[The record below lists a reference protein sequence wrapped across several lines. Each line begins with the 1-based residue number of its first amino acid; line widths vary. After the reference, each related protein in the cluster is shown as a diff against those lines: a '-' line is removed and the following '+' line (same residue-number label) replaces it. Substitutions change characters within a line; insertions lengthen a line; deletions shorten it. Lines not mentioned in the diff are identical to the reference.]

1 MAVREVVLRL
11 VVITD
16 SAMFFYRSTQ
26 HPCPKHIHSH
36 IYSHLSEH
44 DHSPEDW
51 PWLPKLQEGQ
61 EVHALIL
68 SL

>member
-16 SAMFFYRSTQ
+16 SAMFFYRNTQ
-26 HPCPKHIHSH
+26 HPGPKHIH
-36 IYSHLSEH
+36 SHLSEH

-51 PWLPKLQEGQ
+51 PWLPKLEEGQ